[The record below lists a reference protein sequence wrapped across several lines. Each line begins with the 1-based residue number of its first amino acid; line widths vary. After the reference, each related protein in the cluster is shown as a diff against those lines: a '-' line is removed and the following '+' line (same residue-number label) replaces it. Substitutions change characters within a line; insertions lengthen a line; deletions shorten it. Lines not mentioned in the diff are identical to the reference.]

1 MKIQNNECKQKLIQR
16 LRRIE
21 GQVRGVE
28 AMLEEERDC
37 REIMQQL
44 TAIHSAV
51 QSTSRA
57 FFQDYAAV
65 CLSEMDDAETTGR
78 NASSQVNREQM
89 LQEMISLLDKTP

>member
-1 MKIQNNECKQKLIQR
+1 MRIQNNESKQKLIQR

-28 AMLEEERDC
+28 SMLEEERDC

-44 TAIHSAV
+44 TAIHSAI
-51 QSTSRA
+51 QSASRS

-65 CLSEMDDAETTGR
+65 CMSEMDETITSGGNDSPR
-78 NASSQVNREQM
+78 VKREQM